1 MKHLGA
7 FDELYIY
14 DPANNK
20 NIITAIL
27 YFEKFDDKMLTHFKN
42 RMLKYKRL
50 RSKLVQ
56 FLDQYYLKE
65 FGINEL
71 LEVTEDAFIKATH
84 NCKGEPLTSD
94 QALIDFLTHESAN
107 PFDENGLF
115 YKIIAV
121 EDFSVPEETCAL
133 LK

>member
-1 MKHLGA
+1 MTWCHIFWQIWRPAFYFGIVYATHYYTKQEYPEFEYPWWLGFFVMLAIFLLLRIIFEYFLGMKHLGA

-50 RSKLVQ
+50 RSKLV
-56 FLDQYYLKE
+56 
-65 FGINEL
+65 
-71 LEVTEDAFIKATH
+71 
-84 NCKGEPLTSD
+84 
-94 QALIDFLTHESAN
+94 
-107 PFDENGLF
+107 
-115 YKIIAV
+115 
-121 EDFSVPEETCAL
+121 
-133 LK
+133 